1 MKIAY
6 IIEGT
11 YNSGGME
18 RVLSVKANFLANL
31 DYEVS
36 IITTDQKS
44 RPNFFEFSDKI
55 KFYDIGIN
63 YYDLVGSSFLLGAIR
78 LFRKNIQCKAKLT
91 DLLMKQKFDIVIS
104 MFGNEAAILHNI
116 KDGSKKIL
124 EFHLSRYYRLQ
135 KGKTGLRKCMEDIRL
150 GIDKRIASKYDRFV
164 VLTSVDMNDW
174 GDMTNIHV
182 IPNPT
187 SFLPEVVSTL
197 DNKKVIAVG
206 RFTREKDYDKMV
218 CVWDIVVKQHPDWI
232 LNIFGEGELKEDI
245 ESMIRQKNLNKSV
258 IINNPTSQIMNEFL
272 DSSIFLMTSRY
283 EGFGLVI
290 IEAMAC
296 GVPPVSFA
304 CKCGPIELIENEVDG
319 LCSEVGNVDALAES
333 VCRLIDDRE
342 LRMAMGKKSREKVE
356 AKFVDDVV
364 MQQWLSVFK
373 DVSKS

>member
-18 RVLSVKANFLANL
+18 RVLSNKTNFLANL
-31 DYEVS
+31 GYEVS
-36 IITTDQKS
+36 IITTDQKD
-44 RPNFFEFSDKI
+44 RANFFEFSDKI

-78 LFRKNIQCKAKLT
+78 LFRKNIKCEAKLT

-104 MFGNEAAILHNI
+104 MFGNEATILHNI

-135 KGKTGLRKCMEDIRL
+135 KGKKGLRKWMEGIRL
-150 GIDKRIASKYDRFV
+150 VIDKRTASKYDRFV
-164 VLTSVDMNDW
+164 VLTSVDKSDW
-174 GDMTNIHV
+174 GNMANIHV

-187 SFLPEVVSTL
+187 SFLPEVVSSL

-206 RFTREKDYDKMV
+206 RFTREKDYAKMI
-218 CVWDIVVKQHPDWI
+218 CVWDIVVKQHPDWF

-245 ESMIRQKNLNKSV
+245 ENRILHKNLNKSI
-258 IINNPTSQIMNEFL
+258 IINNPTSQILNEFL

-304 CKCGPIELIENEVDG
+304 CKCGPIEIIENEVDG
-319 LCSEVGNVDALAES
+319 LCSEVGNVAALSES
-333 VCRLIDDRE
+333 VCRLIEDRE
-342 LRMAMGKKSREKVE
+342 LRMAMGKKSRDKVE
-356 AKFVDDVV
+356 AKFVVDVV
-364 MQQWLSVFK
+364 MRQWLSIFR
-373 DVSKS
+373 DVCKS